1 MHMLPKL
8 LALTLVATASL
19 AVAAEPKKAEPQAP
33 EQRFVGSSACKRCH
47 PEQSESFARSA
58 KKARSWTSIERMK
71 KRLTP
76 KELEGCYACHTTGYG
91 RPGGFESLENT
102 PELANAGCETCHGPA
117 SAHVA
122 SGEKAQITRKPEQK
136 DCEVCHSARI
146 QVFNYRPVL
155 RAGAH

>member
-1 MHMLPKL
+1 MWMVRTALLL
-8 LALTLVATASL
+8 LALAVVST
-19 AVAAEPKKAEPQAP
+19 AVAAQPKPPEPPP
-33 EQRFVGSSACKRCH
+33 ERRFVGSSACKRCH

-58 KKARSWTSIERMK
+58 KKARSWTSVDRMK

-91 RPGGFESLENT
+91 RPGGFESLEKT
-102 PELANAGCETCHGPA
+102 PELANAGCETCHGPG
-117 SAHVA
+117 SSHVA
-122 SGEKAQITRKPEQK
+122 SGEKAQITRKPDPK
-136 DCEVCHSARI
+136 DCEVCHSSRS